1 MRFPLPTFA
10 MMTPIE
16 PTSHLDSRP
25 APPPK
30 WVLWV
35 LVGAVAG
42 LYILG
47 FATTGLTPKLLKDH
61 PLALMAL
68 SPRYRNFLLVW
79 NRVDFAPFL
88 VVGVLR
94 LLVSDPVYYLLGRFY
109 GDGAIRW
116 FENAMGGPQSGGQ
129 LVRLTEKWFGRF
141 SVPLCA
147 FFAGPIVCVLAGAA
161 GVKPK
166 RFFTLDAIGTIGV
179 VLVLRMFG
187 RLLKSPLNWM
197 VKFNSHNWKW
207 LTVIAVLSTGFFLIK
222 GGRAHKKF
230 SSLGD
235 LEELDRERRED

>member
-1 MRFPLPTFA
+1 

-16 PTSHLDSRP
+16 PSPSLDSRP

-30 WVLWV
+30 WVLWT
-35 LVGAVAG
+35 LVGTVAG

-47 FATTGLTPKLLKDH
+47 FATAGLTPKLLKDH

-116 FENAMGGPQSGGQ
+116 FENAMGGPQGGGQ
-129 LVRLTEKWFGRF
+129 LVPKCVVEFGQHQ
-141 SVPLCA
+141 VA
-147 FFAGPIVCVLAGAA
+147 FAG
-161 GVKPK
+161 GVMV
-166 RFFTLDAIGTIGV
+166 GT
-179 VLVLRMFG
+179 
-187 RLLKSPLNWM
+187 
-197 VKFNSHNWKW
+197 
-207 LTVIAVLSTGFFLIK
+207 
-222 GGRAHKKF
+222 
-230 SSLGD
+230 
-235 LEELDRERRED
+235 